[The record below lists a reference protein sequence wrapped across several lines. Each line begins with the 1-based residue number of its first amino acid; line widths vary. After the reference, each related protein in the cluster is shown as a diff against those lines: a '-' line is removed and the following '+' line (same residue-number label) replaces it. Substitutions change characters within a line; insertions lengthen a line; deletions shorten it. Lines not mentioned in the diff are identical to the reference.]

1 MRGTELLVLSAEEV
15 RRRSLIVW
23 NGIPAGAMSWR
34 PDPAAMSCGEMVR
47 HVLEGEYLYMLMIR
61 NRRSVAQDNSPFAS
75 RPFTTVAD
83 EVAFAHPYRGE
94 FMSLISSIEPDALTS
109 VTIDRSDVGYKRKL
123 GDFILRI
130 AYHESVHCGQM
141 LGYLR
146 TLGVERPW
154 IWD

>member
-1 MRGTELLVLSAEEV
+1 MAEVDLLVLNAEEV

-23 NGIPAGAMSWR
+23 NGIPQDALAWR

-61 NRRSVAQDNSPFAS
+61 NRASVPQDNSPFAS

-83 EVAFAHPYRGE
+83 EVAFARPYRDE
-94 FMSLISSIEPDALTS
+94 FMSLISSIEPDELTS
-109 VTIDRSDVGYKRKL
+109 ITIDRSDAGYKRKL
-123 GDFILRI
+123 GDFVLRI

-146 TLGVERPW
+146 MMNVDRPR